1 MSKFQRTADFW
12 NSRQASA
19 PQTTQGGTGSRSQI
33 EIDAQQRGQEGER
46 QLSSGIGSYSSSQNT
61 PESKIDYNQVQD
73 KSENVFQTINN
84 NRVDKGL
91 FFIPGGFFQNNN
103 QDTSETAMNKFYD
116 LLKNLMVGCV
126 PFIIVFS
133 VILILRIFISSG
145 APVGNFSL
153 HKSAFSLTNIFKL
166 MIFISSFICI
176 FMILFFSIILNRYI
190 QGLIFICG
198 ILSTLLINYFF
209 KKIFSDYQDKSLASL
224 YCNILPAPFTVSNS
238 YGIKSAPS
246 TNITLL
252 SFICTY
258 IFYSFFE
265 NKNNYDFN
273 YFIIIFLLI
282 IFIIVAI
289 TEYFEGCSSKLSL
302 LLAIII
308 GVIYGFIY
316 KSFVKSL
323 DTGNIGAGDLFNLS
337 NNNLL
342 CKSDKVSKAYK
353 DPNENT
359 KYFKCVKKSRRFDF
373 HHTDVSMRD
382 LDFIGSNR
390 PYPFSSP
397 ASVPDNYTKW
407 RGKINVHY
415 KQPAGNNYKNDQYG
429 LSVTIYGITE
439 HRQPDGTYRYL
450 LKEKITMKKVIP
462 IIDESSEEASN
473 SLQEII
479 FTNIM
484 GYSLY
489 GIYFDLPESEKN
501 NPDGVGGVKDNV
513 LINEFTIVPQEI
525 VQLSVNPPH
534 NNIQNALTQP
544 SSDDNPSLTR
554 LGFTEN
560 NDKNRLYIIKPSL
573 KQIHRNSQINVEF
586 SLINN

>member
-19 PQTTQGGTGSRSQI
+19 PQTTQGGTGSRNQI

-91 FFIPGGFFQNNN
+91 FFIPFGFSQNNN
-103 QDTSETAMNKFYD
+103 PDTAKMAMNKFYD

-133 VILILRIFISSG
+133 VILILRIFIGSG

-153 HKSAFSLTNIFKL
+153 HKSALSLTNIFKL

-198 ILSTLLINYFF
+198 ILSILLINYFF

-273 YFIIIFLLI
+273 YFIIVFLLI
-282 IFIIVAI
+282 IFITVAV

-359 KYFKCVKKSRRFDF
+359 KYFKCVKKPRRFD
-373 HHTDVSMRD
+373 HYHTDENMRD
-382 LDFIGSNR
+382 LDFIGSGR
-390 PYPFSSP
+390 QYPFSSP
-397 ASVPDNYTKW
+397 AEVPDNYTKW

-415 KQPAGNNYKNDQYG
+415 KQPAGNNYKNDQHG
-429 LSVTIYGITE
+429 LSVTIYGINE
-439 HRQPDGTYRYL
+439 SRQPDGTYNYL

-473 SLQEII
+473 SLQEIF

-501 NPDGVGGVKDNV
+501 NPDGAGGVKDNV

-525 VQLSVNPPH
+525 ATNIVNP
-534 NNIQNALTQP
+534 NIQNALTQP
-544 SSDDNPSLTR
+544 SSDENPSLTR